1 VFKVAKAIV
10 PDTIACDQRAKGSA
24 PHREFVMDRRSV
36 LLGSAGICTTLVAVA
51 VSSEIAEAQDA
62 KQSVQKAIDSF
73 GAALSSLDLNK
84 MMDLWSQAPDIV
96 LLNPRDKEPAI
107 GIDAVKKGWEKAM
120 GSWESL
126 KVSSNG
132 ASTIHVS
139 GNTAYRFT
147 PEGVVGKN
155 KEGKELSFVALATTT
170 YVKRGKDWLI
180 TSHHASA
187 MPT

>member
-1 VFKVAKAIV
+1 VLKVAKAIV

-84 MMDLWSQAPDIV
+84 LMDLWSQAPDIV

-107 GIDAVKKGWEKAM
+107 GTDAVKRLGESDGVLGESESFVKWSINYSREWEHR
-120 GSWESL
+120 L
-126 KVSSNG
+126 P
-132 ASTIHVS
+132 IHS
-139 GNTAYRFT
+139 RRL
-147 PEGVVGKN
+147 VGKN